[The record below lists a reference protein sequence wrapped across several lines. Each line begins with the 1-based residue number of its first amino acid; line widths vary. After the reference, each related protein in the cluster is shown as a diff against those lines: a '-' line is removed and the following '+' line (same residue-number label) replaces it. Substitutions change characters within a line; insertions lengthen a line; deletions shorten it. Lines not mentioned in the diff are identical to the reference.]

1 MKILKTKL
9 IKFIFCLSMS
19 KILKKPGKSTK
30 KEAKKAKL
38 IQDDSDEEP
47 DKKIF
52 EIDET
57 QE

>member
-1 MKILKTKL
+1 
-9 IKFIFCLSMS
+9 MS

-30 KEAKKAKL
+30 KEVKKAKL